1 MKVLYSLLVIAFLL
15 LISLLA
21 TKLPFFYG
29 IILPYFALLIFLGGI
44 IANVFKWA
52 KLPVPFR
59 EPTVAGQQKSLNWI
73 KANNLESPYN
83 LWGVLGR
90 MFLEIFFFRSLFRNT
105 TTEIKE
111 MKDGPHLIYKQNI
124 FLWLFAIIFHY
135 SFLIILLRH
144 FRFFTDPVLP
154 GIQYLQQLDGLF
166 EIMVP
171 NLFLTNIL
179 IFIALAYLLIRRF
192 TNPQVRYISLISD
205 YFALFLILTIVFT
218 GILMRYIYKIDL
230 VIAKEFITSVIS
242 FQPALPV
249 NNGVGLIFY
258 IHLFFICVLLIY
270 FPFSKLLH
278 MAGIFFS
285 PTRNL
290 ANNNRMKRH
299 INPWNPDVKGHTYQE
314 YEDEFRDLMKGAEF
328 PLDKE

>member
-1 MKVLYSLLVIAFLL
+1 MNVLYSLLATAFLL
-15 LISLLA
+15 LISLLTA
-21 TKLPFFYG
+21 KLPFFFG
-29 IILPYFALLIFLGGI
+29 IVLPYFALIIFISGI
-44 IANVFKWA
+44 IFNVFKWA

-59 EPTVAGQQKSLNWI
+59 EPTVAGQQKSLDWI

-105 TTEIKE
+105 STEI
-111 MKDGPHLIYKQNI
+111 KDGPHLTYKQNI

-154 GIQYLQQLDGLF
+154 GILYLQQLDGLF

-179 IFIALAYLLIRRF
+179 ILIALIYLLVRRF
-192 TNPQVRYISLISD
+192 TNPQVRYISLVSD
-205 YFALFLILTIVFT
+205 YFALFLILTIVLS
-218 GILMRYIYKIDL
+218 GVLMRYFFKIDL
-230 VIAKEFITSVIS
+230 VLVKEFLTSIIS
-242 FQPALPV
+242 FQPTLPATD
-249 NNGVGLIFY
+249 GIGLIFN

-290 ANNNRMKRH
+290 VNNNRMKRH
-299 INPWNPDVKGHTYQE
+299 INPWNPDVKLHTYQE
-314 YEDEFRDLMKGAEF
+314 YEDEFKDLMKGAEI
-328 PLDKE
+328 PLEKE